1 MTGNQFEELMIILT
15 DIRDELSALN
25 TRVESS
31 NSELSTISSNSSP
44 IYDNG
49 DICDRLDKIA
59 DLLEE

>member
-1 MTGNQFEELMIILT
+1 MIILT